1 MDDLTLSGNLD
12 TVEKD
17 LFAMQQVAAETS
29 LYLKWTK
36 CEITTEDFLKWMQWV
51 PDRWSW
57 ALESMLHELNPVEVS
72 DERNVPEC
80 RITQCRISTTSFLS

>member
-29 LYLKWTK
+29 LYLK
-36 CEITTEDFLKWMQWV
+36 
-51 PDRWSW
+51 
-57 ALESMLHELNPVEVS
+57 
-72 DERNVPEC
+72 
-80 RITQCRISTTSFLS
+80 